1 MSFDFQNTS
10 AISSFRHELSIINSY
25 LSIEKTRFGNRLEVL
40 FDIDEDIDFI
50 LPPLMIQPLVENAVL
65 HGVSKKRGGGW
76 IKLTAKKQSKN
87 EYHIKVED
95 NGPGITPEKQIDLLS
110 TDFDRSVGLKNIN
123 QRLKHFCGSELMI
136 SSTPDAGTSVS
147 MLIHLAETTESP
159 AGLKDTERT

>member
-1 MSFDFQNTS
+1 
-10 AISSFRHELSIINSY
+10 
-25 LSIEKTRFGNRLEVL
+25 
-40 FDIDEDIDFI
+40 
-50 LPPLMIQPLVENAVL
+50 
-65 HGVSKKRGGGW
+65 
-76 IKLTAKKQSKN
+76 KN

-147 MLIHLAETTESP
+147 MLIHLAETTGSP
-159 AGLKDTERT
+159 KELKDTERT